1 MYFGVVSDVTS
12 SFKFNGKIALFTI
25 LLILVLNESTVKIAL
40 LKAVLTVRVEF
51 NITSKLKV
59 VYRKA

>member
-51 NITSKLKV
+51 NITSK
-59 VYRKA
+59 